1 MFTFA
6 SIVFRVSSCSVFARK
21 IVVSSKMSFTFGN
34 PVASVAPTMGTT
46 NPVTT
51 ASTGFGF
58 GASTFG
64 VPAATTSAAAAT
76 SSSVPTLSFGA
87 GLTATTSATAAS
99 TAAGQLTLGSFTA
112 PKPAAQPAANLTTT
126 TQTTQSSSVSGT
138 QLNFCQ
144 LEEFINKWTL
154 ELEEQEKLFTN
165 QATQVN
171 AWDKLLLGNGEKI
184 VALNEAVEK
193 VKAEQD
199 AMEQELE
206 FVTAQHTELEECIIP
221 LEEELSKIVQVDIE
235 RGQTYSMAETL
246 DSQLK
251 QMSEDLKE
259 VIEHLNESNKY
270 SDPSDPLVQIGKILN
285 AHMNSLQWIESSTSS
300 ITTRLEEIGKMHD
313 TLRKDNERSFRL
325 TYYDN

>member
-1 MFTFA
+1 MNF
-6 SIVFRVSSCSVFARK
+6 S
-21 IVVSSKMSFTFGN
+21 FGN
-34 PVASVAPTMGTT
+34 TTGAAPAAGT

-51 ASTGFGF
+51 ASTGGFSFGGTAF
-58 GASTFG
+58 GTASTAPASAAVPASSAPAQPAPTLTFG
-64 VPAATTSAAAAT
+64 SSAPAATTTAAT
-76 SSSVPTLSFGA
+76 AAP
-87 GLTATTSATAAS
+87 ATTS
-99 TAAGQLTLGSFTA
+99 QLTLGSFAA
-112 PKPAAQPAANLTTT
+112 PAKPAESTQPATNLTTT
-126 TQTTQSSSVSGT
+126 TQTTQSASASGS

-206 FVTAQHTELEECIIP
+206 FITAQHTELEECIIP
-221 LEEELSKIVQVDIE
+221 LEEELSKISQVDIE

-285 AHMNSLQWIESSTSS
+285 AHMNTLQWIESSTSC
-300 ITTRLEEIGKMHD
+300 ITTRLDDIGKMHD